1 MQQRSKQMIILFSVF
16 GDKEF
21 VLETKTQLG
30 AKAFGRKISRE
41 RGDYE
46 LRESQ
51 TSYSLLFTPEK
62 CRLSAENSHFWNVL
76 S

>member
-1 MQQRSKQMIILFSVF
+1 M
-16 GDKEF
+16 
-21 VLETKTQLG
+21 LEIKTKLG
-30 AKAFGRKISRE
+30 AKAVGRKISGE

-51 TSYSLLFTPEK
+51 TPYSLLFTSEK
-62 CRLSAENSHFWNVL
+62 YGLSAENSYFWNVL